1 MSRRSERAIVL
12 FLRCM
17 WNIYVNC
24 MCISYRKESFTC
36 QGIFFF
42 TWGAGLGRGEG
53 CTTDEKKEFTWC
65 NFTFIVLYLFWNT
78 FLGVIGL
85 CVHHVKS
92 WYHLEVHDTWTE
104 LTLIIITYG
113 NKISEVS
120 WIIVLFFWSLCQY
133 WCAEVE
139 CVGHFNKIGL
149 KTTDISSETKYMKT
163 YTYCIKKAVW
173 KKIKW
178 YEFNFNFNVEWIAR
192 L

>member
-42 TWGAGLGRGEG
+42 TWGAGLGGGEGEG

-92 WYHLEVHDTWTE
+92 WYHLAVHDTLTE
-104 LTLIIITYG
+104 LTLIIISYG

-120 WIIVLFFWSLCQY
+120 WIIVLFFWKTVSVLVCRSKM
-133 WCAEVE
+133 
-139 CVGHFNKIGL
+139 VGHFNNIGL
-149 KTTDISSETKYMKT
+149 KMTDTLWETKYMKT
-163 YTYCIKKAVW
+163 YTPCIMKVVHVW
-173 KKIKW
+173 KKKNQI
-178 YEFNFNFNVEWIAR
+178 IR
-192 L
+192 I

>member
-42 TWGAGLGRGEG
+42 YLGSWVGGGGRGEG

-92 WYHLEVHDTWTE
+92 WYHLAVHDTLTE
-104 LTLIIITYG
+104 LTLIIISYG

-120 WIIVLFFWSLCQY
+120 WIIVLFFWKTVSVLVCRSKM
-133 WCAEVE
+133 
-139 CVGHFNKIGL
+139 VGHFNNIGL
-149 KTTDISSETKYMKT
+149 KMTDTLWETKYMKT
-163 YTYCIKKAVW
+163 YTPCIMKVVHVW
-173 KKIKW
+173 KKKNQI
-178 YEFNFNFNVEWIAR
+178 IR
-192 L
+192 I